1 MGTTSTL
8 CLKHDKWN
16 NWGFFPPL
24 KCLGELILVA
34 DLVLVASPNLYS
46 PTALQHPRNNAVF

>member
-1 MGTTSTL
+1 MEQL
-8 CLKHDKWN
+8 
-16 NWGFFPPL
+16 FFFSPL

-46 PTALQHPRNNAVF
+46 PTALQHPRNNTVF

>member
-34 DLVLVASPNLYS
+34 DLVLVASPKLYS
-46 PTALQHPRNNAVF
+46 PTALQAP